1 MSRDYAEKELE
12 FITSLKADSGR
23 DLAEWMATIDAQAFA
38 HRNDTIDWLR
48 QQGFLFAWASWLERI
63 HNNGGQPIYCELD
76 AVAANDAT
84 AATKATPA
92 AEEPTPRSER
102 VTSPRV
108 EAAREEAASIDSPA
122 IVLERPAPPI
132 ARPKPALRLVHS
144 SEPSPTPAPV
154 KSEPAA
160 KPSPTPAATPLG
172 AQPTAA
178 KPAASST
185 KSTLSP
191 DVMAVTAS
199 AKAYAPLAGF
209 IVRRILE
216 TAPDCEVTPSGK
228 QITFHS
234 GALPFALLFVS
245 SKDLRLCFAGPD
257 SEWLAPV
264 EKVRLPKS
272 ASSLSPSLTHML
284 VLTDARQIDER
295 FDNLIGQA
303 HRRVPA

>member
-23 DLAEWMATIDAQAFA
+23 DLAEWMATIDSQAFE

-76 AVAANDAT
+76 AAAANDAT

-92 AEEPTPRSER
+92 AEAPAPRPEKA
-102 VTSPRV
+102 TSNRV
-108 EAAREEAASIDSPA
+108 EAARQEAASIDSPA

-144 SEPSPTPAPV
+144 SEQSPTPAPV
-154 KSEPAA
+154 KSEPIAN
-160 KPSPTPAATPLG
+160 PSSPPAAAPPE
-172 AQPTAA
+172 AQPAAA
-178 KPAASST
+178 KPAASKT
-185 KSTLSP
+185 KSAISP
-191 DVMAVTAS
+191 DVMAITAS

-245 SKDLRLCFAGPD
+245 GKDLRLCFAGPD
-257 SEWLAPV
+257 GEWVAPV

-272 ASSLSPSLTHML
+272 AGNLSPSLTHML
-284 VLTDARQIDER
+284 VLTDARQIDES